1 MSRLNYHHLYYFWR
15 VATAGNLT
23 RVAAELHVSQSALS
37 SQIRQLEDS
46 MGQVL
51 FDRSGRTLRLTE
63 WGQQVLTYA
72 EDIFRKG
79 EELASLVQQGT
90 APDVQVIR
98 VGVMSTMSRNFVDSF
113 LSPLLPDPQVRL
125 VLQSR
130 GIAELLDNLAS
141 HTLDVVLSNINVTV
155 NPKRIW
161 QSQLVG
167 QQPVSVVGPAD
178 RNPLTPFPKGFEKMR
193 WILPSPPSEIRSGFD
208 AFCSSH
214 QFEPDIQ
221 AEVDDMAM
229 LRLLARDSGALAIL
243 PQVVVR
249 DEIQRKELS
258 EYMELPRVTENF
270 YAITVKRSYQPPA
283 LRTLLQQ
290 QSVSSRV
297 LQKED

>member
-23 RVAAELHVSQSALS
+23 RVAGELHVSQSALS

-51 FDRSGRTLRLTE
+51 FDRSGRSLRLTE

-79 EELASLVQQGT
+79 EELVSLVQQGT

-98 VGVMSTMSRNFVDSF
+98 VGVLSTMSRNFVDSF

-161 QSQLVG
+161 QSQLIG

-178 RNPLTPFPKGFEKMR
+178 RKPSTTFPKGFEKMR
-193 WILPSPPSEIRSGFD
+193 WILPSPPSEIRSSFD

-243 PQVVVR
+243 PKVVVR

-270 YAITVKRSYQPPA
+270 YAITVKRSYQPPS
-283 LRTLLQQ
+283 LRALLQH
-290 QSVSSRV
+290 QSLTNSI
-297 LQKED
+297 KT